1 METKTHTWLKYN
13 QHKIQHAAHSRH
25 GSSRVN
31 RIHNIP
37 LMNNTDQVV
46 KTKCNIWLSTHT
58 HTHTHTHTQIK
69 QNQRNT
75 EHVTH
80 EQYISVSQN
89 KTQHMAHQTQRS
101 SRVNRR
107 HDTQCMKNTDQ
118 AICPRHNTKFMTYTE
133 YWSQTSLW
141 VMPWLVF
148 SKLNNLST
156 C

>member
-46 KTKCNIWLSTHT
+46 KTECNIWLSTHT
-58 HTHTHTHTQIK
+58 HTHTHRSSRINGTQ
-69 QNQRNT
+69 NMSLMNNT
-75 EHVTH
+75 
-80 EQYISVSQN
+80 YRSV

-118 AICPRHNTKFMTYTE
+118 AICPRHNMKFMTYTE

-148 SKLNNLST
+148 SKLKKPPYMLI
-156 C
+156 